1 MTPRPDR
8 RWIALALVAVL
19 ALTLW
24 FTSGPPAPTPTPPG
38 SFAFAAF
45 GDAPYYWWEELKF
58 RQVLRS
64 LDQHDLTFVIHVGD
78 IFWRPCTD
86 RHYQA
91 ALDRFNGL
99 RHPVIYTPG
108 DNEWTDCWERG
119 SGSFA
124 PLERLQSL
132 RRIFFANP
140 GVSAGLRRIPLDPQS
155 AIPGLPEFVENV
167 RWSHAGITFATVHL
181 VGSGNGRTKNP
192 GRKPEDDAEITR
204 RTEAAA
210 AWVKETFAAATASG
224 APAIVIAFHG
234 APGFDLP
241 ADNQHR
247 QLFEPFLEALEVETE
262 RFGRPVLAIH
272 GDDHEYTVDHPL
284 RRRTTGQRLEN
295 FTRLMVPGSPDVG
308 WVRVVITPGAT
319 ATLSPDAR
327 VVPRWK
333 YW

>member
-1 MTPRPDR
+1 MRPRPDR
-8 RWIALALVAVL
+8 RWIALAVVAVL
-19 ALTLW
+19 AVTLW
-24 FTSGPPAPTPTPPG
+24 LTSGPPAPTPTPSG
-38 SFAFAAF
+38 SFAFAAL
-45 GDAPYYWWEELKF
+45 GDAPYSWWEEVQF

-64 LDQHDLTFVIHVGD
+64 IDQHDLTFVIHVGD

-86 RHYQA
+86 QHYQA
-91 ALDRFNGL
+91 VLDKFNRL

-132 RRIFFANP
+132 RRIFFAHP
-140 GVSAGLRRIPLDPQS
+140 GASAGLRQIPLDPQS

-167 RWSHAGITFATVHL
+167 RWSHAGVTFAAVHL
-181 VGSGNGRTKNP
+181 VGSGNALENFPT
-192 GRKPEDDAEITR
+192 RKPEDDAAARR

-210 AWVKETFAAATASG
+210 TWTRETFAAATASG
-224 APAIVIAFHG
+224 ASAVVIALHA

-241 ADNQHR
+241 IGNPDR
-247 QLFEPFLEALEVETE
+247 LRYEPFLEALEAETE
-262 RFGRPVLAIH
+262 RFARPVFAIH
-272 GDDHEYTVDHPL
+272 GDQHEYTVDHPL
-284 RRRTTGQRLEN
+284 RSRTTGQVLQN
-295 FTRLMVPGSPDVG
+295 FTRLMVPGSPRVG
-308 WVRVVITPGAT
+308 WVRVVVTPGAT
-319 ATLSPDAR
+319 TAFSPDAR